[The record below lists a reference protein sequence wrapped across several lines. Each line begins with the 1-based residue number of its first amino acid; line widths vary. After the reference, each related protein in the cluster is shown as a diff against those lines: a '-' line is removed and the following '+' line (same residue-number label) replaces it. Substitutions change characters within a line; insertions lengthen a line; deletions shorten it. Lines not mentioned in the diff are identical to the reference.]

1 MNDFFNLRGTAVFR
15 VLSLISTV
23 ALWLTILLFAIGLM
37 MGFFGEQETKAIGWA
52 MVGFSISSFI
62 SCLFMF
68 GFCYL
73 IKIAKSY
80 DKDEQEDNK
89 EIVFQYKGYKGT
101 FTKDDNTGATSSEQA
116 IPTLATAFQR
126 QSWHFK
132 RELTNY
138 WKKRNYKKKEER
150 IIRSSSLFYAS
161 KAKNNS
167 MSVLGYTLFRLSI
180 NFAQS

>member
-1 MNDFFNLRGTAVFR
+1 MTDFFNLRGAAVFR
-15 VLSLISTV
+15 VLSLISAI
-23 ALWLTILLFAIGLM
+23 ALGLTILLFVIGLM
-37 MGFFGEQETKAIGWA
+37 MGFFGEHETKAIGWT

-89 EIVFQYKGYKGT
+89 EIVFQYKA
-101 FTKDDNTGATSSEQA
+101 TKALSQRMTILEGLMVTSSGQA

-126 QSWHFK
+126 QNLHFK

-150 IIRSSSLFYAS
+150 ITYVPLLCSQPIHLVCYSSYAVESL
-161 KAKNNS
+161 
-167 MSVLGYTLFRLSI
+167 
-180 NFAQS
+180 